1 MVKLEDAH
9 CTSYSP
15 FATSPFQPW
24 RPILWPSL
32 PSNLQSALTG
42 LCCPMILS
50 FVSAFRRHQPKISWE
65 KWNIRSP
72 HTLLAL
78 PWLWQ
83 CSMFYAPLSWFYA
96 FSLRCGLKI
105 CLSLSLQTKG
115 NGFPL
120 LSINGCFSSLYLLL
134 PLILCTAPLIVPSLN
149 SLRLINKQNV
159 VYAYNRIY

>member
-96 FSLRCGLKI
+96 FSLSCGNKI

-134 PLILCTAPLIVPSLN
+134 PLIDQFLGFEGGLLCSWSVP
-149 SLRLINKQNV
+149 
-159 VYAYNRIY
+159 